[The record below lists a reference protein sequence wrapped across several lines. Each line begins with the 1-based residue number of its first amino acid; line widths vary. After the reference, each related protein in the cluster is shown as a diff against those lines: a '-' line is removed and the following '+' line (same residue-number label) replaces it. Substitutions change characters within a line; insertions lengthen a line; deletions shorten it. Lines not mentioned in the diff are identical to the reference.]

1 MIPDPPHP
9 RPLRRILLPLGKLL
23 FSAAL
28 IALLFSRIDAA
39 KLWAMARTASPAW
52 LLTAMV
58 IYLVMIL
65 ASAWRWGLLLK
76 AQGIAH
82 EFRTLTASF
91 LAATFFNNFLPSNI
105 GGDVIRVTD
114 TAVAA
119 GSKTLAATVVLI
131 DRGIGLLGLVLVA
144 AIGATAGPR
153 LVNAGPGVG
162 APMLWAAFGAATLFA
177 ALAVF
182 MPRALPRLL
191 RPLRLVHPEWVDE
204 RLARLHGALHR
215 FSKAPAALA
224 GCFGGAI
231 FVQATLVAFYLA
243 IARSMQIPVGFAE
256 LAFIVPISFVI
267 QMVPVSVNGFGVR
280 EATFGFYFVRLG
292 LPLESGLL
300 VSFVGAGV
308 MMLFSVSG
316 GVVYLVRKGRPAP
329 ATVTAV

>member
-1 MIPDPPHP
+1 MTS
-9 RPLRRILLPLGKLL
+9 RLSTTRRRILLPLLKLL
-23 FSAAL
+23 LSAGL
-28 IALLFSRIDAA
+28 IAVLFSRIDAG
-39 KLWAMARTASPAW
+39 KLWATGRTASPGW
-52 LLTAMV
+52 LLTALA

-76 AQGIAH
+76 AQSIAH
-82 EFRTLTASF
+82 EFRTLMASF
-91 LAATFFNNFLPSNI
+91 LVATFFNNFLPSNI

-144 AIGATAGPR
+144 AIGATTGPR

-162 APMLWAAFGAATLFA
+162 APMLWAAFSVAAFFA
-177 ALAVF
+177 AAAVF
-182 MPRALPRLL
+182 VPRVLPRLL

-224 GCFGGAI
+224 GCFAGAV

-243 IARSMQIPVGFAE
+243 IAYSMRIPVGVAE
-256 LAFIVPISFVI
+256 LAFIVPTSFLI

-280 EATFGFYFVRLG
+280 EATFGFYFLRLG
-292 LPLESGLL
+292 LPLESALL
-300 VSFVGAGV
+300 MSFVGAGL

-316 GVVYLVRKGRPAP
+316 GVVYLVRKSRPSPSP
-329 ATVTAV
+329 ATAI